1 MKRILSL
8 LLVVVMLFCLT
19 ACENKRN
26 SNPTGE
32 NEPETTVPTV
42 YMVTFDSL
50 GGEAVETQKV
60 EAGHAAT
67 KPVDP
72 TKEGFSFVEWQLG
85 GYAYDFNTAI
95 SEDITLTAYY
105 TLNEESKTISVDF
118 NADNGSA
125 IQTVQIAKG
134 TAVTEPSVPQKVG
147 YSFVGWY
154 NVESVFNF
162 KTLLEEDTVLIA
174 KWKVNPVTST
184 EPTNK
189 TTTTPTTP
197 DTTTENPI
205 TETTPTNPQDPTTGT
220 ASQSIK
226 FSDVQGK
233 WYAEGTDDVILEF
246 SLGSDDTWVYLNS
259 TNFDY
264 HTGKIEMHVGY
275 GGGEYY
281 NDNGYFTTSD
291 IVLDSSSKLTYTK
304 SNNTITFYRQKDYP
318 TAKEWPHEI
327 LLREINGYYWYLEG
341 YKYTYLYPTVIPW
354 YDHKAL
360 QWESKNIHITDNSL
374 VAYEN
379 FDKAAY
385 REVDSSASS
394 DTHNTLMVNPIEY
407 ADSLINDYGMK
418 VSGNKLYMTIG
429 GIQYTFTRSS
439 QKKIVDVVLD
449 VGVTDLVVNEGEWIT
464 INLKVSPWWQF
475 YRFDSSS
482 TGAVQGYSNGVVT
495 EDGAVTF
502 NFMASVAGNGT
513 ITIKETQYGIQKTI
527 NVTVQATPVS
537 GVSLNKTA
545 IELSKGQTETLVASV
560 APDNA
565 SDSEVYWSTAD
576 SSIAT
581 VSSSGVVTANGHGT
595 TTITATTRDGNFTA
609 SCQVTVKQSPLT
621 VDASIGLSTRF
632 TSSGMTQGVSVTIE
646 ANGGSEIYVAYSIKL
661 YYEGEYVG
669 EVSSEEMFAS
679 PFKNGTYT
687 AEVYVKDSD
696 GNEASKTETTTI
708 SVSTS

>member
-1 MKRILSL
+1 MKKTYAL
-8 LLVVVMLFCLT
+8 LLALLLLITVVLAGCKT
-19 ACENKRN
+19 T
-26 SNPTGE
+26 PTSE
-32 NEPETTVPTV
+32 TEPEATEPAMYVV
-42 YMVTFDSL
+42 SFDSA
-50 GGEAVETQKV
+50 GGTAIDAQQV
-60 EAGHAAT
+60 EAGQTAT
-67 KPVDP
+67 KPADP
-72 TKEGFSFVEWQLG
+72 EKEGFTFVEWQLG
-85 GYAYDFNTAI
+85 GYTYDFSTAI

-105 TLNEESKTISVDF
+105 TLNEGTETISVAF

-134 TAVTEPSVPQKVG
+134 TAVTEPPVPQKAG
-147 YSFVGWY
+147 YSFEGWY
-154 NVESVFNF
+154 NGETPFDFN
-162 KTLLEEDTVLIA
+162 TVLEENTVLIA
-174 KWKVNPVTST
+174 KWKVDPTAPT

-189 TTTTPTTP
+189 PTTPTNP
-197 DTTTENPI
+197 GTTTENP
-205 TETTPTNPQDPTTGT
+205 TTGTNPTNPQDPTTGT
-220 ASQSIK
+220 TSQRIK

-246 SLGSDDTWVYLNS
+246 SLESGNTWVYLNS

-264 HTGKIEMHVGY
+264 LSGKIEMHAGR

-291 IVLDSSSKLTYTK
+291 IVLVSSSKLTYTK
-304 SNNTITFYRQKDYP
+304 NNNTITFYRQKDYP
-318 TAKEWPHEI
+318 TAKEWAHET
-327 LLREINGYYWYLEG
+327 LLREIDGYYWYLDG
-341 YKYTYLYPTVIPW
+341 YKYTYLHPTVIPW

-360 QWESKNIHITDNSL
+360 QWESENIHITRNSL

-385 REVDSSASS
+385 READNGASS

-407 ADSLINDYGMK
+407 ADSLIDDFGMK

-429 GIQYTFTRSS
+429 GKQYTFTRSS
-439 QKKIVDVVLD
+439 QKKAIDVVLD
-449 VGVTDLVVNEGEWIT
+449 VGSTDLVVSEGEWIT

-475 YRFDSSS
+475 YRFDSSA
-482 TGAVQGYSNGVVT
+482 TGAVQGYSNGDVT
-495 EDGAVTF
+495 EDGTVTF
-502 NFMASVAGNGT
+502 NFMASDTGKGT

-537 GVSLNKTA
+537 GISLNKTA

-560 APDNA
+560 TPDNA
-565 SDSEVYWSTAD
+565 SDRKVYWSTAD

-581 VSSSGVVTANGHGT
+581 VSSSGVVTAKGHGT
-595 TTITATTRDGNFTA
+595 TTITATTRDGSFTA
-609 SCQVTVKQSPLT
+609 TCQVTVKQSPLT
-621 VDASIGLSTRF
+621 VDASIGLTTQF
-632 TSSGMTQGVSVTIE
+632 TSSGMAQGVSVTIK
-646 ANGGSEIYVAYSIKL
+646 ASGGSESYVAYSIKL

-669 EVSSEEMFAS
+669 EVSSKEMFAS

-696 GNEASKTETTTI
+696 GNEATKTVTTTI